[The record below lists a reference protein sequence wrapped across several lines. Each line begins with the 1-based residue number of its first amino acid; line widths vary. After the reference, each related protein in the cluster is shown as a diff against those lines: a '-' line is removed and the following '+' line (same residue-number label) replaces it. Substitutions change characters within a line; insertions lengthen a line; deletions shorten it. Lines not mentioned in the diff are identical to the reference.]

1 MAEGRRGDVAGTS
14 KAAAKAGNV
23 EAGKENA
30 SRQAMIKQLKR
41 SFIPESK
48 FVLKLGGLTDTNLGS
63 FNLEAFKRRIYGQGG
78 NPPSV
83 ISHNIVR
90 SGLYAAASF
99 PSTVRCLE
107 LIMECANY
115 YNSDHRTIVSPEGKL
130 LANFIADA
138 IGEAFGI
145 QATEKMLY
153 KSKERSD
160 NMYATSFDKCAK
172 RINTTWMRKP
182 KPPGA
187 KLPKQ
192 IISEELKQ
200 EYCDLIML
208 LSRVNGSPQAYAFEL
223 WMFFYISV
231 VLEGKEC
238 GLGTDDQ

>member
-1 MAEGRRGDVAGTS
+1 MAEIRRDVAGTS
-14 KAAAKAGNV
+14 KATGRAGNA

-30 SRQAMIKQLKR
+30 SRQVIIKQLKK

-48 FVLKLGGLTDTNLGS
+48 FVSKIGGLTDTNLGS

-78 NPPSV
+78 YSPSV
-83 ISHNIVR
+83 TSHNIVR
-90 SGLYAAASF
+90 SGLYAAVGF
-99 PSTVRCLE
+99 PPAIRCSE

-115 YNSDHRTIVSPEGKL
+115 YRPDHRTMFSLDGML
-130 LANFIADA
+130 LANFTPEA

-145 QATEKMLY
+145 PAMDIMLY
-153 KSKERSD
+153 KSKERAEKI
-160 NMYATSFDKCAK
+160 YASSFDKCAK

-200 EYCDLIML
+200 EFCDLIMML
-208 LSRVNGSPQAYAFEL
+208 NRVNGSPQAYAFEP
-223 WMFFYISV
+223 WMFF
-231 VLEGKEC
+231 
-238 GLGTDDQ
+238 